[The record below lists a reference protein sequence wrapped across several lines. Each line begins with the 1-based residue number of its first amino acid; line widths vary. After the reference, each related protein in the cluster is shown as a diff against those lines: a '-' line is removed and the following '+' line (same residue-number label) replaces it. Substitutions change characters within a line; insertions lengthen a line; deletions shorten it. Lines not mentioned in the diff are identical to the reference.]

1 MCSIKSV
8 QENDEKLA
16 EILRVAEFAAR
27 EAGELIKAKTGASVS
42 KTKLSSKDLLTEI
55 DPMCQA
61 IVEQRVREA
70 FPDHKFIG
78 EEGVAPGAAASS
90 EALSSVSSSDWLWIV
105 DPIDGTTNFVHQ
117 IPFSV
122 VRYHPKFANFGA
134 IAFVSEHCI
143 CMCVLSLCCVVL
155 CCLCILIFV
164 CMFIFYPA
172 SAYPEF
178 PLSPFS
184 PPFDSIGVSHKGKLV
199 AGVVMD
205 PFRDELFSG

>member
-1 MCSIKSV
+1 METTAYIPALAARVSRASPLPRLRGGSHRLMCSIKSV

-55 DPMCQA
+55 DPICQA

-143 CMCVLSLCCVVL
+143 CMCVLSLCVVL
-155 CCLCILIFV
+155 CVYINFCLYVHF
-164 CMFIFYPA
+164 
-172 SAYPEF
+172 
-178 PLSPFS
+178 LSSNRIP
-184 PPFDSIGVSHKGKLV
+184 
-199 AGVVMD
+199 
-205 PFRDELFSG
+205 